1 MVISSPAGARW
12 RRERALAG
20 DGRAG
25 SYPRTKARRAQYA
38 YACRAWRQLLLAGLG
53 MLLSVAAGAA
63 LMPAGFARGLA
74 VGSGCTWVLGW
85 LAFWVVQATG
95 TAPVMMGDQAERWT
109 AGELR
114 KLRRHGY
121 KVVNGM
127 MLKSWDIDHVL
138 LGPGGAYAV
147 ETKWSATPWNVR
159 SERVRDAAHRVAGN
173 ARSLQLWAE
182 LKAIGITD
190 VGPVLVLWGPGT
202 ADPATPAVS
211 MVDGVTVVLGPR
223 TGQWTSTLG
232 TQRLTAAQVSE
243 GWLAL
248 AAHTDRREER
258 NPVAAPPLSVG
269 QVLARAGVTVV
280 AALLGL
286 LAGLAVVQ
294 LPSGVWAAVPVDVVT
309 VAALVV
315 MRPRAP
321 TSWRYPLLGA
331 QVGVGGGLAVI
342 LLMLAA

>member
-1 MVISSPAGARW
+1 
-12 RRERALAG
+12 
-20 DGRAG
+20 
-25 SYPRTKARRAQYA
+25 
-38 YACRAWRQLLLAGLG
+38 

-182 LKAIGITD
+182 LKAIGITGVD
-190 VGPVLVLWGPGT
+190 PVLVLWSAGT

-223 TGQWTSTLG
+223 TRQWTSTLG

-269 QVLARAGVTVV
+269 QVIARAGVTVV
-280 AALLGL
+280 AALLGCSPGWPWCSCP
-286 LAGLAVVQ
+286 AGCGPLSRLTWSRSQ
-294 LPSGVWAAVPVDVVT
+294 
-309 VAALVV
+309 
-315 MRPRAP
+315 R
-321 TSWRYPLLGA
+321 SW
-331 QVGVGGGLAVI
+331 
-342 LLMLAA
+342 